1 MRVLASLSAMLT
13 IAIAAAAGGATDP
26 AGFDHSRLDGI
37 LREVVRGESVDYPLV
52 GREFVAGLDLYLA
65 SADKAD
71 ISSLSRDER
80 LAFYINVY
88 NAAVIR
94 SVARRFRTGYSASD
108 ESFKLFDEPLVS
120 LGGERI
126 SLNRLEHEIIRP
138 RFQDPRIHA
147 ALVCAARS
155 CPPILARAYRADE
168 LDEVLEAN
176 MRRFVRDPTRN
187 TVDSK
192 SRRLELSKIFEW
204 YAEDF
209 GGTDGIVG
217 YVGRFLDRDVTG
229 FALSFT
235 EYSWELN
242 LARDPSPLPTPPEPA
257 APGGRPL

>member
-1 MRVLASLSAMLT
+1 MLVTLLAMS
-13 IAIAAAAGGATDP
+13 AIAVAAPAGGSPDP
-26 AGFDHSRLDGI
+26 AGFDHSPLDGI
-37 LREVVRGESVDYPLV
+37 LREVVRGEGVDYPRV
-52 GREFVAGLDLYLA
+52 SREFEFGLDEYLA
-65 SADKAD
+65 SANSAD
-71 ISSLSRDER
+71 VTALSRDER

-88 NAAVIR
+88 NATVIR
-94 SVARRFRTGYSASD
+94 SVARRRRPGYSAAD
-108 ESFKLFDEPLVS
+108 DSFKLFDEPLVS

-138 RFQDPRIHA
+138 RFRDPRIHA

-155 CPPILARAYRADE
+155 CPPILTRAYRADD

-187 TVDSK
+187 TVDPK
-192 SRRLELSKIFEW
+192 ARRLELSKIFEW

-209 GGTDGIVG
+209 GGADGLAS
-217 YVGRFLDRDVTG
+217 YVGRFLDRDVSG
-229 FALSFT
+229 FELSFT

-242 LARDPSPLPTPPEPA
+242 LARDPSPLPTPPGPA